1 MGYAEQALLADV
13 IDGLVMEPELVASVL
28 HIVLQ
33 PLAEQELAALE
44 ASRRIEVV
52 GAIDAAAT
60 LAASSN
66 ITPVQ
71 LRMLFEPVK
80 ALGIDGVGLFIQTLA
95 EHNGAPRGLYQGSV
109 REQLRAKL
117 DNIVVALSVKGCYSF
132 ILEDFAALSAESI
145 LSDFARTG
153 SEAYAANLLYSHRRL
168 LRHLTS
174 APLQRR
180 INALDAIVAY
190 L

>member
-1 MGYAEQALLADV
+1 MERAEQALLADV

-28 HIVLQ
+28 HVVLQ

-44 ASRRIEVV
+44 VSRRIEVV
-52 GAIDAAAT
+52 GAIEAAAV
-60 LAASSN
+60 LAASSDVSA
-66 ITPVQ
+66 VQ
-71 LRMLFEPVK
+71 LRMLFDPVK
-80 ALGIDGVGLFIQTLA
+80 ALGVDGVGVFVQALA
-95 EHNGAPRGLYQGSV
+95 EHNGAPCRLYQGSV

-117 DNIVVALSVKGCYSF
+117 DNIVAALSAKEAYSF
-132 ILEDFAALSAESI
+132 ILEEFAELSAESI
-145 LSDFARTG
+145 LADFARTG
-153 SEAYAANLLYSHRRL
+153 SEAYAANLLYSHERL

-174 APLQRR
+174 AYLKRR

>member
-28 HIVLQ
+28 HVVLQ

-66 ITPVQ
+66 ISPV
-71 LRMLFEPVK
+71 
-80 ALGIDGVGLFIQTLA
+80 
-95 EHNGAPRGLYQGSV
+95 
-109 REQLRAKL
+109 
-117 DNIVVALSVKGCYSF
+117 
-132 ILEDFAALSAESI
+132 
-145 LSDFARTG
+145 
-153 SEAYAANLLYSHRRL
+153 
-168 LRHLTS
+168 
-174 APLQRR
+174 
-180 INALDAIVAY
+180 
-190 L
+190 